1 MNGLPFAR
9 VLAEINAVRVSAST
23 GCARRS
29 LVSSPTRGGPD
40 SWRLQLSRGFLASA
54 CPPRQSTPLMY
65 DIAPTDGYQ
74 RIIINISIRAARLAL
89 PGDGPRLSL
98 IHISEPTRQ
107 A

>member
-9 VLAEINAVRVSAST
+9 VLAEINAVRASAST

-29 LVSSPTRGGPD
+29 LVYSPTRVGPD
-40 SWRLQLSRGFLASA
+40 SRRLQLSRGFLASA

-65 DIAPTDGYQ
+65 DIAPTDACQ
-74 RIIINISIRAARLAL
+74 RMILNIRIRGARRAL
-89 PGDGPRLSL
+89 PGTDRGSR
-98 IHISEPTRQ
+98 